1 MQVSATRHQG
11 SLVVDPG
18 RAGRGPASSVEGCR
32 WCYATTPVYGW
43 GGDAGRKQLSTAGWL
58 AALPVFEP
66 HWQILMSKGLSTGW
80 CARVSLHA
88 ALSGLPR
95 PRSLSTSPW
104 LMPPATPPVVFV
116 CAKGAPEARTIGE
129 DDRTKLNLRSKTYT
143 STRVI
148 TSTNSECPPL
158 PGERWCRVEW
168 GERRYE
174 FTDAPT
180 YSEKNW
186 GGAFPLKWFW
196 MQVRVP
202 PVSLTP
208 SRFIRLVQRR
218 HPQPP

>member
-1 MQVSATRHQG
+1 MLRHHAG
-11 SLVVDPG
+11 VRLG
-18 RAGRGPASSVEGCR
+18 RRRGAEAAVHGGLAGGA
-32 WCYATTPVYGW
+32 
-43 GGDAGRKQLSTAGWL
+43 AGVR
-58 AALPVFEP
+58 AALADP
-66 HWQILMSKGLSTGW
+66 HVQGAQHRL
-80 CARVSLHA
+80 V
-88 ALSGLPR
+88 R
-95 PRSLSTSPW
+95 PRLTSRSALWATSTT
-104 LMPPATPPVVFV
+104 LALHLAMADATCKPPPVVFV
-116 CAKGAPEARTIGE
+116 CAKGAPEARTIGK
-129 DDRTKLNLRSKTYT
+129 DDRTKLNLRSKTNT

-148 TSTNSECPPL
+148 TSTNSECPSL

>member
-1 MQVSATRHQG
+1 MLRHHAGVRLGRRRGAEAAVHGGLAGGAAGVRAALADPHVQGAQHRLVRPRLTSRSALWATSTTLALHLAMADATCNPPRLYLYALRELQR
-11 SLVVDPG
+11 PG
-18 RAGRGPASSVEGCR
+18 RL
-32 WCYATTPVYGW
+32 
-43 GGDAGRKQLSTAGWL
+43 DL
-58 AALPVFEP
+58 AKRRETQPTL
-66 HWQILMSKGLSTGW
+66 QD
-80 CARVSLHA
+80 LHQH
-88 ALSGLPR
+88 P
-95 PRSLSTSPW
+95 
-104 LMPPATPPVVFV
+104 
-116 CAKGAPEARTIGE
+116 
-129 DDRTKLNLRSKTYT
+129 
-143 STRVI
+143 VI
-148 TSTNSECPPL
+148 TSTNSECTPL

-168 GERRYE
+168 DERRTE